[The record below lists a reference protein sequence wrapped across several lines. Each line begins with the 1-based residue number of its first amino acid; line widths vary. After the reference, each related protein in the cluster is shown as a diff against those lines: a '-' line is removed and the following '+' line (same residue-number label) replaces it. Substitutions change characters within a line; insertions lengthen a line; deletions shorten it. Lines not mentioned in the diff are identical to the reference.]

1 MIDPI
6 GLVGT
11 LIAVVQVC
19 NKIISVCY
27 EYRNGIRDASGDI
40 SRILDETSSI
50 RTLAERLLKTAEADY
65 RADLPSLQSLD
76 DAENPLRRCLTE
88 LVDLKTI
95 LKLGRKVGL
104 RSTLV
109 WPLKRPEAERR
120 LLAIERAK
128 TTLQLA
134 LSADN
139 A

>member
-50 RTLAERLLKTAEADY
+50 RTLAERLLKTAEADH

>member
-11 LIAVVQVC
+11 LIAVIQVC
-19 NKIISVCY
+19 NKIVSVCY
-27 EYRNGIRDASGDI
+27 EYRNGVRDASSDI

-50 RTLAERLLKTAEADY
+50 GHLAERLLKTAEADY
-65 RADLPSLQSLD
+65 NAHLPTLQSLNEP
-76 DAENPLRRCLTE
+76 ENPLRRCLTE
-88 LVDLKTI
+88 LVDLKTT

-104 RSTLV
+104 RSTLT
-109 WPLKRPEAERR
+109 WPFKRPEAERR
-120 LLAIERAK
+120 LLAIERTK